1 MIKAVLFDF
10 DGTIADSS
18 EGIFYTA
25 LYTVRKL
32 GIDKEYSDE
41 ELRRF
46 VGPPLHRCF
55 IEAFNLDESLL
66 DDAVKIYRKEYFR
79 AGMLMMHLYPG
90 IEKLLIDLRKRGI
103 KTGVASF
110 KMDGLVRKCLGNLGV
125 LQYFDSVHG
134 ADENGQL
141 TKGDIIN
148 LAISD
153 LGEERSSILMVGD
166 TENDRKGAE
175 DAAVPFLGVSYG
187 FGFRN
192 DGQYDFAVVPSVPAI
207 LSYIEGADK

>member
-32 GIDKEYSDE
+32 GIDKEYSEE

-46 VGPPLHRCF
+46 VGPPLRRCF

-125 LQYFDSVHG
+125 LQY
-134 ADENGQL
+134 GQL

-192 DGQYDFAVVPSVPAI
+192 DGQYDFDVVPSVPAI